1 MLGREEE
8 AQPRGAFRDLWVQP
22 YRRRALMMA
31 GFNVFQTVGFYGFAN
46 WVPTLLVA
54 QGITVTSSLAYTAL
68 IALAAPVAAQQQS
81 QSYKFLE
88 AVRKADGNA
97 VIAILDQPGQTIINT
112 RDRTTGEGALHIVV
126 KRGDSVYTRYLL
138 GRGADANMRD
148 GRGNTPMMLAVQE
161 GEPALIDV
169 LALVKAN
176 PNLGNSGGET
186 PLIRAVQRRDLALVR
201 SLLAA
206 GANPDQTDNVAGMS
220 ARDYAKADPRA
231 APILKVLSDTPAP
244 KPRVVSGPTLR

>member
-1 MLGREEE
+1 MN
-8 AQPRGAFRDLWVQP
+8 
-22 YRRRALMMA
+22 RR
-31 GFNVFQTVGFYGFAN
+31 
-46 WVPTLLVA
+46 LVSA
-54 QGITVTSSLAYTAL
+54 IAPAIAI

-148 GRGNTPMMLAVQE
+148 GRGNTPMMLAVEANQPE
-161 GEPALIDV
+161 IVGV
-169 LALVKAN
+169 LASVRAN
-176 PNLGNSGGET
+176 ANLGNAGGET

-201 SLLAA
+201 AVLAA
-206 GANPDQTDNVAGMS
+206 GGNPDQTDNVAGMS
-220 ARDYAKADPRA
+220 ARDYAKADARA
-231 APILKVLSDTPAP
+231 TPILKVLDETPKQAVRAVAG
-244 KPRVVSGPTLR
+244 PRL